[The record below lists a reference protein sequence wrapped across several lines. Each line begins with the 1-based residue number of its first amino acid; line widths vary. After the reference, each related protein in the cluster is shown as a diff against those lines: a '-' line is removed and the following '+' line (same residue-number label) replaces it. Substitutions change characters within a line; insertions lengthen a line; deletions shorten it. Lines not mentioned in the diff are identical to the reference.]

1 MTPESAKVG
10 RSPSAAATRKRMN
23 NKFNQLRSRAGW
35 RTFAR
40 RAPVLGLLLLLAA
53 AACSGGKKEAP
64 PPPPVPVSA
73 APVAAKTVPVN
84 IKAIG
89 NVQAYS
95 TVAVKSQ
102 VEGVITKVHFR
113 DGQDVK
119 AGEML
124 FTIDPRP
131 FEAELR
137 QAQANLAKDRAL
149 WENAKKEAERYA
161 TLIKQDLVSRTEY
174 DRLATAAASQEAIVR
189 ADEAAVENARLK
201 LDYAFI
207 RSPLDGRVG
216 DILVHQGNLV
226 KANDEKNVMVNI
238 NQITPIYVAFAVPE
252 QQLATIKRAMA
263 QRKLTVSAV
272 IPQEDQQPQGV
283 LTFVDN
289 AVDPATGT
297 IQLKATF
304 SNTDRILWPGQFVT
318 VYLTLTMQ
326 EGARVIPSPALQT
339 GQEGPFVYVVKP
351 DRTVE
356 VRSVVIDRVIN
367 GETVIKE
374 GLAPGEEVVT
384 DGQLRLYPGAAVEV
398 KPAAGEGGKPG
409 KVS

>member
-1 MTPESAKVG
+1 
-10 RSPSAAATRKRMN
+10 MN